1 MPDFSKPE
9 GGFGAGKAATD
20 YKFQLV
26 VIEEWD
32 DGAVSATLPLFRVL
46 LFLRLA
52 SCQGA
57 VGRNLAISTTPI
69 IYNATSSS

>member
-20 YKFQLV
+20 YNFQLV

-32 DGAVSATLPLFRVL
+32 DGVVSATSLVL
-46 LFLRLA
+46 
-52 SCQGA
+52 
-57 VGRNLAISTTPI
+57 
-69 IYNATSSS
+69 